1 MTSRIAVL
9 IKKEF
14 QQLKRD
20 KKMRGIILVAPVLQ
34 ILVLGY
40 AANMDVTSVPL
51 GVRGLDRTGRSRELV
66 ADFVNSGYF
75 VLAAEA
81 ESPEDLDRF
90 FMDGKTEVN
99 LVIPHGFAAAAE
111 AGEPVA
117 VQLAADGAV
126 SNSATIA
133 LSYAVSIVSRYGKS
147 AAGAGSGGGSPG
159 GPASGPA
166 GASTD
171 GRSTDLRIRAWYN
184 PELKTRNFMLPGVLA
199 LLLMMFTLIFT
210 SLAVVK
216 EKELGTIEQLI
227 VTPLKPTE
235 LIIGKLAP
243 FVVVSLVVSVLVIA
257 AAALIFGLFPRG
269 SVLLLLALCFVF
281 ILSTLGL
288 GLFVSTIAKNQQQA
302 MFFSIF
308 FFMFPMT
315 MLSGFVFPI
324 ENMPLPV
331 QLLTYVLPLRYF
343 FVIVRGIYL
352 KGSTLAQLWHQAV
365 PMLAIGVTVI
375 SVSVLRFRKRLE

>member
-1 MTSRIAVL
+1 MWGRIRVL

-51 GVRGLDRTGRSRELV
+51 GVYDLDHGVKARELV
-66 ADFVNSGYF
+66 ERFVNSGYF
-75 VLAAEA
+75 IHAADA
-81 ESPEDLDRF
+81 KTPEDLDRF
-90 FMDGKTEVN
+90 FMDGVTEVN
-99 LVIPHGFAAAAE
+99 LVIPRGFSAA
-111 AGEPVA
+111 VA
-117 VQLAADGAV
+117 SGQSVTVQLTADGAV

-133 LSYAVSIVSRYGKS
+133 LSYANAIVGRY
-147 AAGAGSGGGSPG
+147 ARSGV
-159 GPASGPA
+159 ALA
-166 GASTD
+166 TD
-171 GRSTDLRIRAWYN
+171 ARIRAWYN
-184 PELKTRNFMLPGVLA
+184 PELKTRNFMVPGVLA

-227 VTPLKPTE
+227 VTPLKPME

-243 FVVVSLVVSVLVIA
+243 FVVVSLVVSALVVT

-269 SVLLLLALCFVF
+269 SLILLFTLCGVF

-288 GLFVSTIAKNQQQA
+288 GLFVSTLAKNQQQA

-308 FFMFPMT
+308 FFMFPMV

-324 ENMPLPV
+324 ENMPVPV
-331 QLLTYVLPLRYF
+331 QLLTYLLPLRYF
-343 FVIVRGIYL
+343 FVIIRGIYL
-352 KGSTLAQLWHQAV
+352 KGTDLHQLWHQVV
-365 PMLAIGVTVI
+365 PLLGIGVAVI

>member
-1 MTSRIAVL
+1 MPSRIGVL

-14 QQLKRD
+14 QQLRRD

-51 GVRGLDRTGRSRELV
+51 GVRDLDRTGRSRELV

-81 ESPEDLDRF
+81 HSPEDLDRF

-99 LVIPHGFAAAAE
+99 LVIPRGFAAAAE
-111 AGEPVA
+111 AGEA
-117 VQLAADGAV
+117 VQVQLTADGAV

-133 LSYAVSIVSRYGKS
+133 LSYAVSIVGRYGRGG
-147 AAGAGSGGGSPG
+147 AAGGGTGGGAARR
-159 GPASGPA
+159 GPA
-166 GASTD
+166 TD
-171 GRSTDLRIRAWYN
+171 ARIRAWYN

-227 VTPLKPTE
+227 VTPLKPME

-243 FVVVSLVVSVLVIA
+243 FVVVSLVVSLLVIT

-269 SVLLLLALCFVF
+269 SVILLLALCFVF

-324 ENMPLPV
+324 ENMPLAV

-352 KGSTLAQLWHQAV
+352 KGSTMAQLWHQLV
-365 PMLAIGVTVI
+365 PLLAIGVTVI

>member
-1 MTSRIAVL
+1 MWGRIRVL

-40 AANMDVTSVPL
+40 AANMDVTAVPL
-51 GVRGLDRTGRSRELV
+51 GVYNLDRGERSRELV

-75 VLAAEA
+75 VLTAEA
-81 ESPEDLDRF
+81 HTGADLDRF
-90 FMDGKTEVN
+90 FMDGLTEVN
-99 LVIPHGFAAAAE
+99 LTIPRGFSAAAAS
-111 AGEPVA
+111 GESVT
-117 VQLAADGAV
+117 VQLTADGAV

-133 LSYAVSIVSRYGKS
+133 LAYANAIVGRFGRTGRPS
-147 AAGAGSGGGSPG
+147 
-159 GPASGPA
+159 
-166 GASTD
+166 STD
-171 GRSTDLRIRAWYN
+171 ARIRAWYN
-184 PELKTRNFMLPGVLA
+184 PELKTRNFMVPGVLA

-227 VTPLKPTE
+227 VTPLKPME

-243 FVVVSLVVSVLVIA
+243 FVLVSLVVSTLVIA

-288 GLFVSTIAKNQQQA
+288 GLFVSTLAKNQQQA

-352 KGSTLAQLWHQAV
+352 KGSTMAQLWTQV
-365 PMLAIGVTVI
+365 LPLLAIGVTVI
-375 SVSVLRFRKRLE
+375 SVSILRFRKRLE